1 MKPASRK
8 KVLIIGMLNSIH
20 LSNWLIRFRDEEIDF
35 YLYPSRQYRYLDPQL
50 KRLIN
55 ENQAA
60 KFILVRN
67 LPSPSLRNYMDFL
80 AETKWLRW
88 LFPKLRVNAL
98 SNFISRNELDFIHC
112 LEIQN
117 AGYLMLEV
125 DCELLVNPEVIVTNW
140 GSDIYYF
147 SRFEDH
153 EIKIKNVLS
162 LADRYSAECFR
173 DYELASNLGF
183 VGNNLPLIPNSFI
196 HLPDVFV
203 DLQTLSSS
211 RRWVTIKG
219 YGGQFGRVQLV
230 VEAIEK
236 LLSDGTDF
244 FFFFYSVTPDV
255 EAVISQLQIRYP
267 SRVSYITVGRKI
279 SKEEMADWFAKS
291 RIYIGC
297 SISDGVST
305 SFLEALYHGCYP
317 IQTNTSCASEWVI
330 KGAVASVIHPSP
342 EELWKELL
350 KATQN
355 DELVNQAQLANKQI
369 ANEYLNHSELM
380 AKSRLFYDL
389 N

>member
-1 MKPASRK
+1 MRNTKRK
-8 KVLIIGMLNSIH
+8 RVLVIGMLNSIH

-55 ENQAA
+55 DNRVAR
-60 KFILVRN
+60 FILVRN
-67 LPSPSLRNYMDFL
+67 FPFPSLRNYMDFL
-80 AETKWLRW
+80 AETKWLNW
-88 LFPKLRVNAL
+88 LFPNFRVNAL
-98 SNFISRNELDFIHC
+98 TKFISRNTLDFIHC

-117 AGYLMLEV
+117 AGYLMLKV
-125 DCELLVNPEVIVTNW
+125 DPELLVNPEVIVTNW

-147 SRFEDH
+147 ARFEEH
-153 EIKIKNVLS
+153 EIKIASVLK
-162 LADRYSAECFR
+162 LANRYSAECFR
-173 DYELASNLGF
+173 DYELASSLGF

-196 HLPDVFV
+196 HLPNDFA

-236 LLSDGTDF
+236 LLLNETDF
-244 FFFFYSVTPDV
+244 HFFFYSVTPDV
-255 EAVISQLQIRYP
+255 EDTILELQIRFP
-267 SRVSYITVGRKI
+267 SRVSFITVSKKI
-279 SKEEMADWFAKS
+279 SKEEMADCFAKS

-305 SFLEALYHGCYP
+305 SFLEALHYGCYP
-317 IQTNTSCASEWVI
+317 IQTNTSCASEWVM
-330 KGAVASVIHPSP
+330 KGAVASVIHPSA
-342 EELWKELL
+342 EELWEELL

-355 DELVNQAQLANKQI
+355 DELVNQAQIANKQI
-369 ANEYLNHSELM
+369 VKEYLNLPGLI

-389 N
+389 D